1 MMKKVLNEQEQLDVI
16 KKMKHKRKVLVV
28 YLLLMCLSFAGSF
41 ITDSYFTTIES
52 LLYFLA
58 NLPIFIAGTIYLTF
72 IFRCPNC
79 DAIPKSSTTYLST
92 DGKSEIAKESG
103 MIRFNIEQCA
113 QCGAFL
119 SMKAWERHKKSE
131 VKSI

>member
-58 NLPIFIAGTIYLTF
+58 NFPIFIAGTIYF
-72 IFRCPNC
+72 
-79 DAIPKSSTTYLST
+79 AILQCICSY
-92 DGKSEIAKESG
+92 DGTID
-103 MIRFNIEQCA
+103 
-113 QCGAFL
+113 
-119 SMKAWERHKKSE
+119 
-131 VKSI
+131 